1 MLKKNKPGH
10 AEIQSSELQH
20 GSYWIYCHSSNVG
33 CLADLTAPVAL
44 QMKLICPV
52 QVTEALKLG
61 SGDQKVEAAGSASS
75 SPIKNLILI
84 PGIN

>member
-10 AEIQSSELQH
+10 AETQLSERQH
-20 GSYWIYCHSSNVG
+20 GSYWIYCHSSDAG
-33 CLADLTAPVAL
+33 CLADLNAPVVL

-52 QVTEALKLG
+52 QVTETLKLG
-61 SGDQKVEAAGSASS
+61 PGDQKVEAAGSASS
-75 SPIKNLILI
+75 SPIKNLISI